1 MATVSRPNRAR
12 ASLLQFPRASLHPG
26 AVSRLLPSGRA
37 LLAGFAL
44 IAAAAGAYL
53 VARETSLFAVRS
65 VEISGGSP
73 RVAAH
78 VREALRPLAGTSLLA
93 LSGADVR
100 SRLERLPD
108 VASADYDRDFPHT
121 LRVAVVPA
129 HSVAVLREGP
139 RAWVVSSSGRVVRTA
154 GARAAPRLP
163 RIWLARGVDVQVGAQ
178 LSDADALRAVRVLG
192 AVRRMGFGMRLTA
205 VRAHDQ
211 LTFVLASGLEIRFGD
226 ASWLAAKVAAVR
238 AILPSVVGAAYLDVS
253 APDRPVA
260 GTNPQVS
267 G

>member
-1 MATVSRPNRAR
+1 
-12 ASLLQFPRASLHPG
+12 
-26 AVSRLLPSGRA
+26 
-37 LLAGFAL
+37 
-44 IAAAAGAYL
+44 
-53 VARETSLFAVRS
+53 
-65 VEISGGSP
+65 
-73 RVAAH
+73 
-78 VREALRPLAGTSLLA
+78 LA

-108 VASADYDRDFPHT
+108 VASAEYNRDFPHT

-139 RAWVVSSSGRVVRTA
+139 RAWIVSSSGRVVRSA

-163 RIWLARGVDVQVGAQ
+163 RIWLARGVDVQVGAE
-178 LSDADALRAVRVLG
+178 LSDADALRAVRVLS
-192 AVRRMGFGMRLTA
+192 AARRMGFGMRLKA

-211 LTFVLASGLEIRFGD
+211 LTFVLATGLELRFGD
-226 ASWLAAKVAAVR
+226 ASRLAAKVAVAQ
-238 AILPSVVGAAYLDVS
+238 ALLPRVAGAAYLDVS
-253 APDRPVA
+253 APERPVA